1 MELSPQSHRDTLI
14 ASQIRQFRIPEAGK
28 GKNCHR
34 IELDFFQKGAHK

>member
-1 MELSPQSHRDTLI
+1 MI

-34 IELDFFQKGAHK
+34 IEVDFFQKGAHK